1 MYASFYQLFKV
12 SFMTNVSIK
21 ENAQT
26 TIVFAFK
33 S

>member
-12 SFMTNVSIK
+12 SFTTNVLIK